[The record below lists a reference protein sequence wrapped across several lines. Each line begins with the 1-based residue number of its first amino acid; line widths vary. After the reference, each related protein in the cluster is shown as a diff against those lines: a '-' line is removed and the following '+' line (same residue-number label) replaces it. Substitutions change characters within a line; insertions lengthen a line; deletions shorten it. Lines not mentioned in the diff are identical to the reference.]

1 MSDWMARG
9 GPQGSFADQPPRSRS
24 PLLRFAVVFIVILV
38 AALLLVG
45 AFTPAAPPAEC
56 PTAPAPCSVPPR
68 PPGALPPTG
77 STGQG
82 AAVGSAELVVGT
94 PWSSS
99 EFGFSLHYDPGS
111 WDVQQ
116 DEKDLLQLMSPTD
129 PGADREDWVIVE
141 GAPASSDTPEQLI
154 QARVASLAQS
164 VPDLALDSG
173 SYYQVKG
180 AEIGNVPGIAR
191 SYVGTLDAT
200 DGTPIAPVRYSIVA
214 ASNGRIT
221 VAVTVRTLDP
231 DEIADHGPPEITWHM
246 YSRQLA
252 DALLEDFRW
261 PAAR

>member
-1 MSDWMARG
+1 MARAD
-9 GPQGSFADQPPRSRS
+9 PQAGFNSRRPRSRS
-24 PLLRFAVVFIVILV
+24 PLLRFAVVLGLSLAFILV
-38 AALLLVG
+38 VVIG
-45 AFTPAAPPAEC
+45 FTPPAPAPDCPA
-56 PTAPAPCSVPPR
+56 APAPCSVPPR

-111 WDVQQ
+111 WDVQEDQ
-116 DEKDLLQLMSPTD
+116 KDLLQLMSPTD

-141 GAPASSDTPEQLI
+141 GAPASGDTPEQLI
-154 QARVASLAQS
+154 QAQVASLAQS

-173 SYYQVKG
+173 SYYQVNG
-180 AEIGNVPGIAR
+180 AEIGDVPGIAR